1 MQITIPKLAAL
12 VAGTVALTAGLT
24 AFITPVAAPSPAPAP
39 LPQIVIKKMTIAC
52 GTRENLDAIGTIASG
67 GNLELFNQAVEYAAS
82 TGKCQELQP
91 GQQITIVSEAAGY
104 SDVLTA
110 DGRRMLA
117 FSSTLGEAE

>member
-1 MQITIPKLAAL
+1 MQITIRKLAAL
-12 VAGTVALTAGLT
+12 VAGTVILTAGLT
-24 AFITPVAAPSPAPAP
+24 AFFAPVAAPAPAP

-52 GTRENLDAIGTIASG
+52 GTRENLDAIGAIASG
-67 GNLELFNQAVEYAAS
+67 GNLELFNQAVEYAAN

-104 SDVLTA
+104 SDVLTT